1 MDPEVI
7 KEIGSIFNESF
18 KTNVSPFRLGIWIF
32 IIIVGINCLINII
45 AIFLTKR
52 QEVRTTTA
60 ISKKKDELE
69 TIKKIYSELTALRY
83 DLLNQGNDQDLF
95 ERKISE
101 LRKKIREN
109 ELIASNSLIKNVNDY
124 LDYFSIVVIDRMK
137 RDLRKEEE
145 FNQKI
150 KRNYRDI

>member
-52 QEVRTTTA
+52 QEVRTTTV

-101 LRKKIREN
+101 LRKQIREN